1 MPQDQIQT
9 ISTSTIKVESTAR
22 ITLTP
27 SDLELLFLEYVQM
40 GLLFPH
46 PTPPQLTTLLNHTT
60 SPTIIHH
67 LKTSLHRTLRFFP
80 TLVGRLATARSGS
93 GDATC
98 FFLDCGHAE
107 GGALFVHANAFALT
121 VADVNESSDSGPGV
135 VPSLFPLPGARN
147 NEGAS
152 LPLLAV
158 QVTELA
164 DGLFVG
170 WTVNHLV
177 ADGTAFWIFLNSWA
191 EISRG
196 SSSGEP
202 ISRPPILSRDQVN
215 LDLVGVKDIF
225 IRDQHLIAAG
235 KSNSTPDTSSAAEL
249 SERVFRLTKEKVRKL
264 KATANEEMPESNGK
278 ISSLQA
284 VIALLWRAIIRCR
297 SVPAGEETTFE
308 IPMGARQR
316 MSPPLPDEYFGNAVF
331 PGVVTLDAGEISGH
345 GLGWAAWQIN
355 RMVASA
361 SGPEKVKEFYASW
374 AKEPKFL
381 QFDAISTNHFIL
393 INSPRFDVYG
403 NDFGWGPPVAAR
415 SGGGSSFDGRITVS
429 AGLEEGSLDVEV
441 CLLKETLSAIAEDVE
456 FMDFV
461 TVEN

>member
-9 ISTSTIKVESTAR
+9 VSTSTIKIESTAR

-46 PTPPQLTTLLNHTT
+46 PHQTTLLNKN
-60 SPTIIHH
+60 IVHH
-67 LKTSLHRTLRFFP
+67 LKDSLELTLHFFP
-80 TLVGRLATARSGS
+80 TLVGRLATARSDDGS
-93 GDATC
+93 ATC
-98 FFLDCGHAE
+98 FFLDCGHRDGGVVFIHAE
-107 GGALFVHANAFALT
+107 TSGLT
-121 VADVNESSDSGPGV
+121 VADVNESSNSGPGV
-135 VPSLFPLPGARN
+135 VPSLFPLAGVYN
-147 NEGAS
+147 KDGAS
-152 LPLLAV
+152 HPLLAV
-158 QVTELA
+158 QVTDLA

-177 ADGTAFWIFLNSWA
+177 ADGTAFWHFLNSWA

-196 SSSGEP
+196 AES
-202 ISRPPILSRDQVN
+202 ISKLPILSRDQVN
-215 LDLVGVKDIF
+215 LDLVGARDIY
-225 IRDQHLIAAG
+225 IRDEHLAMNENISA
-235 KSNSTPDTSSAAEL
+235 DQSAAEL
-249 SERVFRLTKEKVRKL
+249 SERVFRLTKEKVAKL
-264 KATANEEMPESNGK
+264 KARANEEMEGSNGK

-284 VIALLWRAIIRCR
+284 VIAHLWRSIIRCR
-297 SVPAGEETTFE
+297 SVAALEETTFE

-331 PGVVTLDAGEISGH
+331 PGIVTLNAGKVAGN
-345 GLGWAAWQIN
+345 GLGWTAWQIN

-361 SGPEKVKEFYASW
+361 NGAEKVKEFYSSW

-381 QFDAISTNHFIL
+381 QFDAIPTNHFIL

-415 SGGGSSFDGRITVS
+415 SGRGSSFDGRITVS
-429 AGLEEGSLDVEV
+429 AGLDEGSLDVEV
-441 CLLKETLSAIAEDVE
+441 CLLKETLSAMAEDVE
-456 FMDFV
+456 FMEFV